1 MMPEVAGNSSPRY
14 SAPTMAR
21 SRATC
26 PLPLTDPR
34 VTQKQA
40 EHTPLMKQFF
50 AAKAN
55 YPDLL
60 LFFRMGDFYELFYDD
75 ARKAARLLDITLTQ
89 RGTSGGAPIPMAGVP
104 VHAYEGYLA
113 RLVALGESVAICE
126 QIGDPALAKGLV
138 ERKVVRIVTPGT
150 VTDEAL
156 LDERRDTL
164 LMAVSR
170 SRNGYGLAWAD
181 LAGGRFLVNEVE
193 TDDALEAELARL
205 EPAELLVPDEE
216 DWPEFLRQRS
226 GVRRRAPWL
235 FDPDS
240 GRRQLLAFFKLH
252 DLSGF
257 GIDDKP
263 RATAAAGA
271 LLGYVEETQKQ
282 RLPHLTA
289 IAMETASEAIAMNAA
304 TRRHL
309 ELDTRV
315 DGDTRNTL
323 LGVLDSTVSPMGGRL
338 LRRWLHRPLR
348 LREVLQQRHH
358 AVATL
363 IDHGVDADLR
373 ESFRALGDIERIL
386 TRMALRSARPR
397 DFSTLRDGLGMLPA
411 IRAVL
416 APSTAGA
423 TPPRPSPAGAREGA
437 LDSPPPTLPDA
448 GTLAPPL
455 APAGGGREG
464 VTSARS
470 QASALQGTL
479 DSPRLQTLCAELG
492 SHAEISALLA
502 SAIAE
507 QPPLK
512 LSDGGVIAEGF
523 DAELDE
529 LRRLSTNA
537 DQFLIDLEARER
549 EASGI
554 ATLKVGY
561 NRVHGYYIEISKG
574 QSDKAPV
581 HYTRRQTLT
590 NAERYITEELKS
602 FEDKVLSARERS
614 LSREKLLYEGLLDS
628 IGQHL
633 EPLKRCAAALSELDV
648 LACFAER
655 AQALDWAQPE
665 LETAPCLR
673 IERGRHPV
681 VEAVREAAFEPNDLD
696 LHPQRRMLVITG
708 PNMGGKS
715 TYMRQNALIV
725 LLAHIGSFV
734 PAARAV
740 IGPIDRILTRI
751 GAGDDLA
758 KGQSTFMV
766 EMAETSYI
774 LHHASAH
781 SLVLMDEI
789 GRGTSTYDGLALAD
803 AVARHLAHVNR
814 CYTLFATHYFE
825 LTALADES
833 VEGGPSGIANVHLDA
848 VEHGESLV
856 FMHAVKD
863 GPANRSFG
871 LQVAAL
877 AGLPRA
883 TVAQARRRL
892 AELEQRGGDSH
903 AAQMAP
909 QALDAPQQFGLFA
922 APNSAALDALQAIDP
937 DELTP
942 KQALEALYRMKSLL

>member
-1 MMPEVAGNSSPRY
+1 MSEKTP
-14 SAPTMAR
+14 
-21 SRATC
+21 
-26 PLPLTDPR
+26 
-34 VTQKQA
+34 

-50 AAKAN
+50 AAKVD

-89 RGTSGGAPIPMAGVP
+89 RGSSGGAPIPMAGVP

-138 ERKVVRIVTPGT
+138 ERKVVRVVTPGT

-170 SRNGYGLAWAD
+170 NKQGYGLAWAD
-181 LAGGRFLVNEVE
+181 LAGGRFLVNEVDN
-193 TDDALEAELARL
+193 DDALEAELARL
-205 EPAELLVPDEE
+205 EPAELLLPDE
-216 DWPEFLRQRS
+216 DGWPEFLRQRT
-226 GVRRRAPWL
+226 GVRRRPPWL
-235 FDPDS
+235 FDADT
-240 GRRQLLAFFKLH
+240 GRRQLLQFFKLH

-257 GIDDKP
+257 GLEDDRNGRGR
-263 RATAAAGA
+263 RAVAAAGA

-282 RLPHLTA
+282 RLPHLTS
-289 IAMETASEAIAMNAA
+289 IAMETAGEAIAMNAA

-315 DGDTRNTL
+315 DGETRHTL
-323 LGVLDSTVSPMGGRL
+323 LGVLDTTVSPMGGRL

-348 LREVLQQRHH
+348 LREVLAQRHH
-358 AVATL
+358 AVGTL
-363 IDHGVDADLR
+363 IDRGTEADLR
-373 ESFRALGDIERIL
+373 ERFRALGDLERIL
-386 TRMALRSARPR
+386 TRVALRSARPR
-397 DFSTLRDGLGMLPA
+397 DMSTLRDGL
-411 IRAVL
+411 
-416 APSTAGA
+416 
-423 TPPRPSPAGAREGA
+423 A
-437 LDSPPPTLPDA
+437 LLPDIA
-448 GTLAPPL
+448 
-455 APAGGGREG
+455 
-464 VTSARS
+464 
-470 QASALQGTL
+470 ALLSPL
-479 DSPRLQTLCAELG
+479 DSPRLQALSAELG
-492 SHAEISALLA
+492 EHGPVTQLLVGA
-502 SAIAE
+502 VAE

-512 LSDGGVIAEGF
+512 LSDGGVIAADY

-529 LRRLSTNA
+529 LRRLSTHA

-549 EASGI
+549 EQSGI

-574 QSDKAPV
+574 QADKAPL
-581 HYTRRQTLT
+581 HYSRRQTLT

-614 LSREKLLYEGLLDS
+614 LAREKLLYEGLLDAL
-628 IGQHL
+628 GEQL

-648 LACFAER
+648 LAAFAER
-655 AQALDWAQPE
+655 AQALDWSRPE
-665 LETAPCLR
+665 LETASCLR

-681 VEAVREAAFEPNDLD
+681 VEAVREQPFEPNDLD
-696 LHPQRRMLVITG
+696 LHPDRRMLVITG

-725 LLAHIGSFV
+725 LLAHIGSYV

-758 KGQSTFMV
+758 RGQSTFMV

-774 LHHASAH
+774 LHHATAQ

-803 AVARHLAHVNR
+803 AVARHLAHRNR

-833 VEGGPSGIANVHLDA
+833 IEGGPSGIANVHLDA
-848 VEHGESLV
+848 VEHGDALV
-856 FMHAVKD
+856 FMHAVKE

-877 AGLPRA
+877 AGLPRE

-892 AELEQRGGDSH
+892 AELEQRGQESH
-903 AAQMAP
+903 AADMSP
-909 QALDAPQQFGLFA
+909 HALDAPQQFGLFA
-922 APNSAALDALQAIDP
+922 PANSAAQDALAALDP

-942 KQALEALYRMKSLL
+942 KQALEALYRIKALL

>member
-1 MMPEVAGNSSPRY
+1 MQNREKTQVPG
-14 SAPTMAR
+14 SA
-21 SRATC
+21 
-26 PLPLTDPR
+26 
-34 VTQKQA
+34 V

-50 AAKAN
+50 AAKSE

-89 RGTSGGAPIPMAGVP
+89 RGSSGGAPIPMAGVP

-138 ERKVVRIVTPGT
+138 ERKVVRVVTPGT

-164 LMAVSR
+164 LMAIA
-170 SRNGYGLAWAD
+170 RNKHGYGLAWAD
-181 LAGGRFLVNEVE
+181 LAGGRFLVNEVDSE
-193 TDDALEAELARL
+193 DALEAELARL
-205 EPAELLVPDEE
+205 EPAELLVPDE
-216 DWPEFLRQRS
+216 DQWPEFLRERR

-235 FDPDS
+235 FDADS
-240 GRRQLLAFFKLH
+240 GRRQLLHFFQLH

-263 RATAAAGA
+263 RAIAAAGA

-289 IAMETASEAIAMNAA
+289 IAMETAAEAIAMNAA

-323 LGVLDSTVSPMGGRL
+323 LGVLDSTVTPMGGRL

-348 LREVLQQRHH
+348 LREVLVQRHH
-358 AVATL
+358 AVGTL
-363 IDHGVDADLR
+363 IDRGADADLR
-373 ESFRALGDIERIL
+373 DAFRALGDIERIL
-386 TRMALRSARPR
+386 TRVALRSARPR
-397 DFSTLRDGLGMLPA
+397 DFSTLRDGLGLLPA
-411 IRAVL
+411 VRTIL
-416 APSTAGA
+416 AP
-423 TPPRPSPAGAREGA
+423 
-437 LDSPPPTLPDA
+437 
-448 GTLAPPL
+448 
-455 APAGGGREG
+455 
-464 VTSARS
+464 
-470 QASALQGTL
+470 L
-479 DSPRLQTLCAELG
+479 DSPRLAALAAELG
-492 SHAEISALLA
+492 QHDEIAHLLA

-512 LSDGGVIAEGF
+512 LSDGGVIAADY

-529 LRRLSTNA
+529 LRRLSTHA

-549 EASGI
+549 ASSGI

-574 QSDKAPV
+574 QAEKAPV

-590 NAERYITEELKS
+590 NAERYITEELKN
-602 FEDKVLSARERS
+602 FEDKVLSARERA
-614 LSREKLLYEGLLDS
+614 LSREKLLYEALLDTL
-628 IGQHL
+628 GDRL
-633 EPLKRCAAALSELDV
+633 EPLKRAAAALSELDV
-648 LACFAER
+648 LAGFAER

-665 LETAPCLR
+665 LESAPCLR

-681 VEAVREAAFEPNDLD
+681 VEAVREQAFEPNDLD

-725 LLAHIGSFV
+725 LLAHIGSYV
-734 PAARAV
+734 PATRAV

-758 KGQSTFMV
+758 RGQSTFMV

-774 LHHASAH
+774 LHHASAQ

-803 AVARHLAHVNR
+803 AVARHLAHHNR

-833 VEGGPSGIANVHLDA
+833 VEGGASGIANVHLDA
-848 VEHGESLV
+848 VEHGDKLV

-877 AGLPRA
+877 AGLPKS

-892 AELEQRGGDSH
+892 AELEQRGGESH
-903 AAQMAP
+903 ASQMAP

-922 APNSAALDALQAIDP
+922 AAPSAAQDALAALDP

-942 KQALEALYRMKSLL
+942 KQALEALYRLKSLL